1 MREKENITFEREKP
15 RLEVNPINVSNL
27 PTFYNAIQDINQKKE
42 NEITFSQG
50 SPMSLEKSISYLSS
64 SKKNH
69 QKRRKSIKE
78 MRMNFFDVDE
88 YRADIYNYLRV
99 AEVCICLKFFFKLK

>member
-1 MREKENITFEREKP
+1 MKPEREKP
-15 RLEVNPINVSNL
+15 RLEVNPMTVSNL
-27 PTFYNAIQDINQKKE
+27 PTFYNAIEDINKKKE
-42 NEITFSQG
+42 NDVIFSQG

-78 MRMNFFDVDE
+78 LRMNFFDVDE
-88 YRADIYNYLRV
+88 YRADIYNYLRA
-99 AEVCICLKFFFKLK
+99 AEVCIYLKIFI